1 MDTGVQEGGGEP
13 TGVDAVNG
21 MIRFVTDTQCVL

>member
-13 TGVDAVNG
+13 TRTDAVNG
-21 MIRFVTDTQCVL
+21 INHFVTDTQCV